1 MRNMEVLA
9 PAGNIE
15 IFKSVIDA
23 GADAVYFGGKHFSAR
38 AFANNFDYKES
49 EEALN
54 YAHLHGKKAY
64 LTLNTLIK
72 NKEFNDDLYDYISFY
87 YENGLDGII
96 VQDIGLIQLIRDEF
110 PDLNVHGSTQLA
122 ICNSYGV
129 KLLEKLGV
137 TRIVPAREL
146 SLEEIRNIH
155 DETGME
161 LEVFVHGA
169 LCYCYSGDCLMSS
182 LIGKRS
188 GNRGRCAQPC
198 RLPYDVYLDNEP
210 LKTKGNYILSLK
222 DLCGINDLPRIYRS
236 GVSSLKI
243 EGRMKQ
249 KQYATNVVYLYR
261 KYVDILLDNEN
272 KGIDDYKVE
281 ENDYKFLLDLGNRC
295 GFTNS
300 YYYGNTNDM
309 VTFVKPNHQNK
320 EIDYEF
326 TEEKLKV
333 TLDVKAKI
341 DNPIMITAN
350 YNDYSVNKQGSKVEK
365 ASKRPVTRDDISI
378 RLKKSGST
386 SFDITSINYEID
398 DNIFIP
404 LGEINRLRREVLEEL
419 EDFILS
425 KFNRNKPIISKDRV
439 AKTNNTINNNI
450 SSLLISVST
459 NEQLEAIGN
468 IYNAKDYSMDF
479 DLSIPV
485 SEYKLFERID
495 EIKAIYK
502 DSRIFVELPIVIR
515 DKALNLLENNISL
528 LTKYDGYI
536 VSSYDG
542 VSFVKDKGLK
552 GIIIAGSHLYS
563 YNNNAVNTINNLGI
577 DYNISPLELN
587 YKELIHRNNSNSILT
602 VYGRYPMMV
611 SANCINKNCISCDK
625 KEKIIKIKDKKGYSF
640 PVRNKCK
647 VCYNVI
653 YNDLPTCLLE
663 ETELIDKA
671 GFKLYRIDFT
681 FEDKNETIDILRRFY
696 SNFINNNIDYDL
708 RSESK
713 YTKGHFKR
721 GVE

>member
-96 VQDIGLIQLIRDEF
+96 VQDIGLIQFIRDEF

-198 RLPYDVYLDNEP
+198 RLPYEVYLDNKP

-222 DLCGINDLPRIYRS
+222 DLCGINDLPGIYRS

-261 KYVDILLDNEN
+261 KYVDILLDNE
-272 KGIDDYKVE
+272 KSI
-281 ENDYKFLLDLGNRC
+281 
-295 GFTNS
+295 
-300 YYYGNTNDM
+300 
-309 VTFVKPNHQNK
+309 
-320 EIDYEF
+320 
-326 TEEKLKV
+326 TEELGRSLK
-333 TLDVKAKI
+333 
-341 DNPIMITAN
+341 
-350 YNDYSVNKQGSKVEK
+350 
-365 ASKRPVTRDDISI
+365 
-378 RLKKSGST
+378 
-386 SFDITSINYEID
+386 
-398 DNIFIP
+398 
-404 LGEINRLRREVLEEL
+404 
-419 EDFILS
+419 
-425 KFNRNKPIISKDRV
+425 
-439 AKTNNTINNNI
+439 
-450 SSLLISVST
+450 
-459 NEQLEAIGN
+459 
-468 IYNAKDYSMDF
+468 
-479 DLSIPV
+479 
-485 SEYKLFERID
+485 
-495 EIKAIYK
+495 
-502 DSRIFVELPIVIR
+502 
-515 DKALNLLENNISL
+515 
-528 LTKYDGYI
+528 
-536 VSSYDG
+536 
-542 VSFVKDKGLK
+542 
-552 GIIIAGSHLYS
+552 
-563 YNNNAVNTINNLGI
+563 
-577 DYNISPLELN
+577 
-587 YKELIHRNNSNSILT
+587 
-602 VYGRYPMMV
+602 
-611 SANCINKNCISCDK
+611 
-625 KEKIIKIKDKKGYSF
+625 
-640 PVRNKCK
+640 
-647 VCYNVI
+647 
-653 YNDLPTCLLE
+653 
-663 ETELIDKA
+663 
-671 GFKLYRIDFT
+671 
-681 FEDKNETIDILRRFY
+681 
-696 SNFINNNIDYDL
+696 
-708 RSESK
+708 
-713 YTKGHFKR
+713 
-721 GVE
+721 

>member
-9 PAGNIE
+9 PAGNLE

-23 GADAVYFGGKHFSAR
+23 GADAVYFGGKQFSAR

-54 YAHLHGKKAY
+54 YAHLHNKKAY

-72 NKEFNDDLYDYISFY
+72 NKEFNDDLYNYIAFY

-96 VQDIGLIQLIRDEF
+96 VQDIGLIKFIREEF
-110 PDLNVHGSTQLA
+110 PELNVHGSTQLA

-146 SLEEIRNIH
+146 SLNEIKSIY
-155 DETGME
+155 DKTGME

-198 RLPYDVYLDNEP
+198 RLPYDVYLDNKP
-210 LKTKGNYILSLK
+210 LKTKGSYILSLK
-222 DLCGINDLPRIYRS
+222 DLCGINDLPKLYNS

-261 KYVDILLDNEN
+261 KYVDILLENEA
-272 KGIDDYKVE
+272 KGIGDYKDTE
-281 ENDYKFLLDLGNRC
+281 KEYKFLLDLGNRC
-295 GFTNS
+295 GFTNN
-300 YYYGNTNDM
+300 YYYGKNSDM
-309 VTFVKPNHQNK
+309 VTFTKPNHQNK

-326 TEEKLKV
+326 SEEKLKV
-333 TLDVKAKI
+333 NLEVEAKI
-341 DNPIMITAN
+341 GKPISITAIFKE
-350 YNDYSVNKQGSKVEK
+350 YSITKQGALIEK
-365 ASKRPVTRDDISI
+365 ASKRPVTREDIST
-378 RLKKSGST
+378 RLKKSGTT
-386 SFDITSINYEID
+386 SFDITDIDYDID

-404 LGEINRLRREVLEEL
+404 LGEVNRLRREVLIEL
-419 EDFILS
+419 ENSILS
-425 KFNRNKPIISKDRV
+425 EFKRNKPVSYKDSLN
-439 AKTNNTINNNI
+439 KTNNINKTSI
-450 SSLLISVST
+450 SSLLISIST
-459 NEQLEAIGN
+459 KEQLDAIEN
-468 IYNAKDYSMDF
+468 FYNNKDYNINF
-479 DLSIPV
+479 DLCIPI
-485 SEYKLFERID
+485 SEYELFEKINN
-495 EIKAIYK
+495 IKNNFPGIK
-502 DSRIFVELPIVIR
+502 IFAELPIVIR
-515 DKALNLLENNISL
+515 DKALKLLEDNLTL
-528 LTKYDGYI
+528 LNKYDGYI

-542 VSFVKDKGLK
+542 LSFVNDNELE
-552 GIIIAGSHLYS
+552 GIIIANSYLYS
-563 YNNNAVNTINNLGI
+563 YNNKSVNTINNLGI

-587 YKELIHRNNSNSILT
+587 YKELMHRNNTSSILT

-611 SANCINKNCISCDK
+611 SANCINKNCDFCDK
-625 KEKIIKIKDKKGYSF
+625 KEKNITIKDKKGYSF

-653 YNDLPTCLLE
+653 YNDLPTCLFD

-671 GFKLYRIDFT
+671 GFEMFKIDFVY
-681 FEDKNETIDILRRFY
+681 ENKNETINILNGFY
-696 SNFINNNIDYDL
+696 KIFIDNKDYDIINDL
-708 RSESK
+708 K